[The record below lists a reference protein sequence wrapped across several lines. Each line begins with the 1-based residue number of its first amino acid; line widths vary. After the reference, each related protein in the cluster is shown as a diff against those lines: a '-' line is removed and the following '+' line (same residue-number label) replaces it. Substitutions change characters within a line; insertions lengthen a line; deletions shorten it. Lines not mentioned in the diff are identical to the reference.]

1 MTAAKESRSNE
12 RVVTKRHRRGD
23 ARRVA
28 KEHDARWASSDSYGR
43 LFEPGRQDE
52 LRRALTAK
60 VREGILALDAGAIES
75 IQRAVDEVIA
85 EREWGWHFALP
96 TERLSKNNLRADAA
110 SALLC
115 ADCAL
120 PGCCYFDIVR
130 LTSADVARLSTHFK
144 LSFEE
149 FVAQHCM
156 PFVDAQDRR
165 YTHTLKKA
173 KPCEFLGED
182 DRCRVYADRP
192 MVCADFPLVVDPFTG
207 DIIEIRLFPFCNV
220 PFNVVRLEVTRRVL
234 DGFR

>member
-1 MTAAKESRSNE
+1 
-12 RVVTKRHRRGD
+12 
-23 ARRVA
+23 VA
-28 KEHDARWASSDSYGR
+28 KERDAHWASSDSYGR

-52 LRRALTAK
+52 LRCVLTAR
-60 VREGILALDAGAIES
+60 VREGLPAPDGGAIET
-75 IQRAVDEVIA
+75 IWRAVDEVIA

-96 TERLSKNNLRADAA
+96 AERLSKSDLRADAA

-115 ADCAL
+115 TDCAL

-130 LTSADVARLSTHFK
+130 LTSADVTRLSTRLK

-149 FVAQHCM
+149 FVAQHCT

-165 YTHTLKKA
+165 YTHALKKA

-192 MVCADFPLVVDPFTG
+192 MVCADFPLVVDPITG

-220 PFNVVRLEVTRRVL
+220 PFNVVRYEVTRRVL
-234 DGFR
+234 DGFK

>member
-1 MTAAKESRSNE
+1 
-12 RVVTKRHRRGD
+12 VVTKRHRRGD

-28 KEHDARWASSDSYGR
+28 KEHHARWASSDSYGR

-60 VREGILALDAGAIES
+60 VREGLPALEGGAIES
-75 IQRAVDEVIA
+75 IRRAVDEVIA
-85 EREWGWHFALP
+85 EREWGWYFALP
-96 TERLSKNNLRADAA
+96 TERLSKSALRTDAS

-115 ADCAL
+115 TDCAL

-130 LTSADVARLSTHFK
+130 LTSADVVRLSTRLK

-149 FVAQHCM
+149 FVAQHCT

-165 YTHTLKKA
+165 YTHALKKA

-192 MVCADFPLVVDPFTG
+192 MVCADFPLVVDPITG

-220 PFNVVRLEVTRRVL
+220 PFNVVRHEVTRRVL

>member
-1 MTAAKESRSNE
+1 
-12 RVVTKRHRRGD
+12 VVTKRHRRGD

-28 KEHDARWASSDSYGR
+28 EERDARWVSGDSCGR

-60 VREGILALDAGAIES
+60 VREGTPALDAGAIES
-75 IQRAVDEVIA
+75 IRRAVDEVIA

-96 TERLSKNNLRADAA
+96 TERLSKSDLRADAA

-120 PGCCYFDIVR
+120 PGCCYFDVVR
-130 LTSADVARLSTHFK
+130 LTSADVLRLSTRLK

-149 FVAQHCM
+149 FIAKHCT

-165 YTHTLKKA
+165 YTHALKKA
-173 KPCEFLGED
+173 KPCAFLGED

-192 MVCADFPLVVDPFTG
+192 MVCADFPLVVDPITG

-220 PFNVVRLEVTRRVL
+220 PFNVVRHEVTRRVL